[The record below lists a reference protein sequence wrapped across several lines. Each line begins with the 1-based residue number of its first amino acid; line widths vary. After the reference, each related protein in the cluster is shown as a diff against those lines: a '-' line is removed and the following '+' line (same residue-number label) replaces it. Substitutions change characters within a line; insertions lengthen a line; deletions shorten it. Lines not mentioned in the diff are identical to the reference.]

1 MAEIGSVLTAAAMGV
16 SHRSIGSQM
25 GVGESTIRAI
35 RASYLTRGNCIRKV
49 GSGRRSKC
57 TAHNIRAIMKEV
69 RNNPFVSAPEV
80 RLTAGVE
87 HVSADTVLRVIY
99 ASGEFNNYWAARKP
113 FISAVNVQHRVEWCN
128 RYKDWQA
135 EDCGRTNHQ
144 SHFVPGYLGRYL

>member
-1 MAEIGSVLTAAAMGV
+1 
-16 SHRSIGSQM
+16 M

-49 GSGRRSKC
+49 GSGRRSKY

-87 HVSADTVLRVIY
+87 HVSANTVLRVIY

-113 FISAVNVQHRVEWCN
+113 NAALNGAIGTRIGKLKTGAK
-128 RYKDWQA
+128 Y
-135 EDCGRTNHQ
+135 CGRTNHQ
-144 SHFVPGYLGRYL
+144 SHFVIKEVSEYGEV